1 MFFYFN
7 LDRGFGGPN
16 LRFETSNVLEHGI
29 RLVGWGPPVEG
40 ITWDDWCRWE
50 LDNVHGLSEG
60 WGCEILVVSQ
70 KKVKVR
76 RFSFVYLYLDD
87 LYLPIGARVLC
98 LESHRFGE
106 MSVVH

>member
-1 MFFYFN
+1 MFWN
-7 LDRGFGGPN
+7 MGFGWWGGVH
-16 LRFETSNVLEHGI
+16 LWKASHGMTGADGNWI
-29 RLVGWGPPVEG
+29 TFMAFQRGWG
-40 ITWDDWCRWE
+40 DS
-50 LDNVHGLSEG
+50 HGFLEKG
-60 WGCEILVVSQ
+60 
-70 KKVKVR
+70 KVR